1 MTVARLTRVRSMA
14 HEQLKQSSL
23 NHSLSDLIGDIA
35 DLVQKEFRLA
45 KAEISAKL
53 SIKIQ
58 GIAWLAAAAVMGL
71 IAAVLV
77 VQALVFGIASLGVAM
92 HWSCLIVAA
101 GFAAAGALAFYKGRA
116 DANEDLMPTRTLQHI
131 TRDMTTTGMTTKGSL

>member
-1 MTVARLTRVRSMA
+1 MVVQPRGHPMA

-53 SIKIQ
+53 SIKMQ
-58 GIAWLAAAAVMGL
+58 GIAWLAAAAIMGL

-77 VQALVFGIASLGVAM
+77 VQALVFGIASLGIAM

-101 GFAAAGALAFYKGRA
+101 IFAAAGALAFYKGRA
-116 DANEDLMPTRTLQHI
+116 DANEDLIPTRTLQHI
-131 TRDMTTTGMTTKGSL
+131 TRDMTTGMTTKGSL